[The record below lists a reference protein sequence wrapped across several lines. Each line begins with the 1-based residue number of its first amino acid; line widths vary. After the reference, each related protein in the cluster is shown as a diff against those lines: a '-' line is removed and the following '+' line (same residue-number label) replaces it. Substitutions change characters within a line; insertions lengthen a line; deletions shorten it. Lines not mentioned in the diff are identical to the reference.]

1 MTSRN
6 GVTLSA
12 EGLTKSYRKR
22 TVVSGVD
29 LKIPMGKIT
38 GLLGPNG
45 AGKTTSFYMIV
56 GLIRPDRGRVLL
68 GDRDI
73 TGLPVYKRARIGI
86 GYLPQESS
94 VFRSLT
100 VRENLNLVLEERHV
114 AKAERREIADR
125 LIEDLGLQRLVDVSG
140 YALSGGERRRLEI
153 ARCLAIMPDFIFLDE
168 PFSGIDPIAVYDIQQ
183 IILGLREKGYGI
195 MITDHNVRD
204 TLAITDKTYLI
215 HRGEIVIDGNPD
227 EVARSEVA
235 RKFYLGERFTW

>member
-68 GDRDI
+68 GDREI
-73 TGLPVYKRARIGI
+73 TGLPVYRRARIGI

-100 VRENLNLVLEERHV
+100 VRENLDLVLEERHI

-215 HRGEIVIDGNPD
+215 HRGEIVIEGNPD

>member
-68 GDRDI
+68 GDREI
-73 TGLPVYKRARIGI
+73 TGLPVYRRARIGI

-100 VRENLNLVLEERHV
+100 VRENLDLVLEERHV

-215 HRGEIVIDGNPD
+215 HRGEIVIEGNPD

>member
-22 TVVSGVD
+22 SVVSGVD

-68 GDRDI
+68 GDREI
-73 TGLPVYKRARIGI
+73 TGLPVYRRARIGI

-100 VRENLNLVLEERHV
+100 VRENLDLVLEERHI

-215 HRGEIVIDGNPD
+215 HRGEIVIEGNPD

>member
-68 GDRDI
+68 GDREI
-73 TGLPVYKRARIGI
+73 TDLPVYKRARIGI

-100 VRENLNLVLEERHV
+100 VRENLDLVLEERHV

-125 LIEDLGLQRLVDVSG
+125 LVEDLGLQRLVDVSG

-215 HRGEIVIDGNPD
+215 HRGEIVIEGNPD